1 MRPIYIWQH
10 KNWTDF
16 QWDSCKIEKLL
27 GEVRNIQGKVSG
39 TFSMVGF
46 ETQSK
51 TALEAMTQDVVM
63 SSEIEGERLKADSV
77 RSSLA
82 RHLGLDYA
90 GLPESD
96 HYIEGVVQVTIDA
109 VTNCNK
115 PLTAE
120 RLFDWHAA
128 LFPYGRSGA
137 YRITVAN
144 WRQGDDAM
152 LIVSGAMGK
161 EKVHYRAPDS
171 CQVPEEME
179 KFLAWINSDTQTDS
193 ILKAAVAHL
202 WFVAIHPFDDGNG
215 RLTRTITD
223 LLLARSDNMQHR
235 YYSLSAEIRNNRKEY
250 YDILERTTCG
260 KPEITEWLIWFLN
273 CTKQAMEKSLE
284 KVKTIVE
291 KTKFWD
297 IHKDTQ
303 LNERQRKIINML
315 WDEFFGKLTTSK
327 WANICKCS
335 QDTALRD
342 IHDLIEKGIL
352 KPSEASGR
360 SKNYI
365 LAFLA

>member
-16 QWDSCKIEKLL
+16 QWDSSRIEKLL

-109 VTNCNK
+109 ETNCNK

-128 LFPYGRSGA
+128 LFPYGRSGT
-137 YRITVAN
+137 YKITVAN

-327 WANICKCS
+327 WAKICKCS

>member
-1 MRPIYIWQH
+1 MRSIYIWQH

-16 QWDSCKIEKLL
+16 QWDSGKIEKLL

-179 KFLAWINSDTQTDS
+179 KFLACIGPK
-193 ILKAAVAHL
+193 LKCTL
-202 WFVAIHPFDDGNG
+202 P
-215 RLTRTITD
+215 
-223 LLLARSDNMQHR
+223 
-235 YYSLSAEIRNNRKEY
+235 LSN
-250 YDILERTTCG
+250 
-260 KPEITEWLIWFLN
+260 
-273 CTKQAMEKSLE
+273 KS
-284 KVKTIVE
+284 
-291 KTKFWD
+291 
-297 IHKDTQ
+297 
-303 LNERQRKIINML
+303 
-315 WDEFFGKLTTSK
+315 TS
-327 WANICKCS
+327 NP
-335 QDTALRD
+335 L
-342 IHDLIEKGIL
+342 
-352 KPSEASGR
+352 
-360 SKNYI
+360 
-365 LAFLA
+365 